1 MSVRSTLPRSNVVGP
16 NPNPP
21 LQAVEANPIDAEL
34 TGRRARAARRR
45 LVTIYSLR
53 LLFTVVWIGSWE
65 LSTRLNWVD
74 PFFVGM
80 PSGVVQRLWTWITEG
95 TALGPLWLQA
105 AVTMEEAVIG
115 FIIGSL
121 LGVVFGI
128 LLGRIEL
135 LAETLSPFIKGANA
149 IPRVVL
155 GSLFAIMFG
164 LSLWGKAAT
173 AVVLVFF
180 VVFFNAFQGVRE
192 VDRNLI
198 ANARI
203 LGAGNRRLT
212 TEIIIPSALSWIL
225 ASLHIS
231 FGLAI
236 VGAVVGELFGATAGL
251 GELIYSAG
259 HTFDVNGVFA
269 GMFLLAVLALI
280 AEGFI
285 SALEN
290 RLIKWRPNR
299 VSGEIP
305 IKGGETIDAVN
316 QSQSVCRGGGDGDP
330 QCLWG
335 DVDRVARSGG
345 NAGRRQAHGRRT
357 QQTDLP
363 AEHARQATRLLRP
376 VQDQHH
382 AGGRGV
388 WTGHRG

>member
-1 MSVRSTLPRSNVVGP
+1 MSVRSTLPRSDVSAQGGAPPFGSVGMQDGATQGP
-16 NPNPP
+16 ASRTAEIAA
-21 LQAVEANPIDAEL
+21 LDADL
-34 TGRRARAARRR
+34 SARRAQVAQRRR
-45 LVTIYSLR
+45 LIIYALR
-53 LLFTVVWIGSWE
+53 LAFTVLWLGSWE

-74 PFFVGM
+74 PFFVGQ

-105 AVTMEEAVIG
+105 VVTMQEAVVGFLIG
-115 FIIGSL
+115 AA

-128 LLGRIEL
+128 LLGRIEVM
-135 LAETLSPFIKGANA
+135 AEVLSPFIKGANA

-155 GSLFAIMFG
+155 GSLFAVMFG

-203 LGAGNRRLT
+203 LGADNRRLT
-212 TEIIIPSALSWIL
+212 TEIIIPSAMTWIL

-251 GELIYSAG
+251 GQLIYTAG

-269 GMFLLAVLALI
+269 GMFVLALLALI
-280 AEGFI
+280 AEGLI

-290 RLIKWRPNR
+290 RLIKWRPSR

-305 IKGGETIDAVN
+305 I
-316 QSQSVCRGGGDGDP
+316 
-330 QCLWG
+330 
-335 DVDRVARSGG
+335 
-345 NAGRRQAHGRRT
+345 
-357 QQTDLP
+357 
-363 AEHARQATRLLRP
+363 
-376 VQDQHH
+376 
-382 AGGRGV
+382 
-388 WTGHRG
+388 